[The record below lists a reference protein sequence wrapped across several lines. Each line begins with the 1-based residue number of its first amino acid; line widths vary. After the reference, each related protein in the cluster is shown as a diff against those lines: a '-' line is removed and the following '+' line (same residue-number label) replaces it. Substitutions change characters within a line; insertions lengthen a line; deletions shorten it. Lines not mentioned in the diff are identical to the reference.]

1 MSLRELA
8 ARRGLIVGS
17 CYNPAAFAEDPRYGE
32 VLAREFNGIV
42 AENHMKFRFLQPE
55 RGRFTFEVAD
65 AMLDFAEA
73 HGMMARGH
81 TLVWQH
87 SNPDWLEQG
96 DFTRAEMLEIMR
108 AHIHAVLGHFRGR
121 IAAWDVVNEAISDD
135 HDGFRAKN
143 IWFQRVGDDFVDHAF
158 RFAHEADPTMALF
171 YNDYD
176 IEWVDAK
183 FERTYRLVAGMLER
197 GVPVHGV
204 GLQYHTRAMDAPKPE
219 AVLKKIAAFNALG
232 LTVHLTELDIKIP
245 TQATEKDYREQAE
258 VMAGITHVA
267 LEAKDCPA
275 IFFWGFTDKYS
286 WIPNFTKGEY
296 DHTLPFDR
304 DYRPKAMYEAMAT
317 VLTGE

>member
-1 MSLRELA
+1 MSLRDLA
-8 ARRGLIVGS
+8 ARRGLIIGS
-17 CYNPAAFAEDPRYGE
+17 CYDPRAFQTDPQYGD

-73 HGMMARGH
+73 HGMQARGH

-87 SNPDWLEQG
+87 SNADWLEQG
-96 DFTRAEMLEIMR
+96 EFTRTEMLDIMQ
-108 AHIHAVLGHFRGR
+108 AHIHGVMPHFKGR
-121 IAAWDVVNEAISDD
+121 LMAWDVVNEAVSDD
-135 HDGFRAKN
+135 HDGLRVKN
-143 IWFQRVGDDFVDHAF
+143 LWYQRIGDDFVDYAF
-158 RFAHEADPTMALF
+158 RFAHEADPDAVLF

-183 FERTYRLVAGMLER
+183 FERTYRLVAGMQER
-197 GVPVHGV
+197 GVPIHGV

-219 AVLKKIAAFNALG
+219 AVLKMINAFNALS

-245 TQATEKDYREQAE
+245 TQATEADFQQQAE
-258 VMAGITHVA
+258 VMAGITRVA
-267 LEAKDCPA
+267 LEANDCPA

-296 DHTLPFDR
+296 DHVLPLDR
-304 DYRPKAMYEAMAT
+304 DYQPKPMYEAMVR
-317 VLTGE
+317 VLEG